1 MKMMLTEKQ
10 IRVLRYFRDYR
21 RQHGIAPTLEEAA
34 TALGVSKITIYEH
47 LNHLVQKGA
56 VYRDKAKAR
65 AVAILYDPDLDEW
78 TEKRP
83 SRRVARPPSLPILGT
98 IAAGRP
104 IEALEDRED
113 VRLDELIPCGDDH
126 YLLRVRGQSMIEDHI
141 EDGDFVV
148 IRKQEVANNGER
160 VVAMIDNEVT
170 LKRFYRDGETIRLE
184 PANGTMAPIYVDP
197 DSDAKILGILVGVVR
212 KR

>member
-141 EDGDFVV
+141 EDGDLVV
-148 IRKQEVANNGER
+148 VERRSNPRNGDI
-160 VVAMIDNEVT
+160 VVAILDGEEAT
-170 LKRFYRDGETIRLE
+170 LKRFYHERGRVRLQ
-184 PANGTMAPIYVDP
+184 PANGEMEPIYPEDVE
-197 DSDAKILGILVGVVR
+197 IRGVVR
-212 KR
+212 GVVRRFR

>member
-56 VYRDKAKAR
+56 VHRDKAKAR

-78 TEKRP
+78 TEKRS
-83 SRRVARPPSLPILGT
+83 SRRVAKAPSLPILGT

-104 IEALEDRED
+104 IEALEDREE

-126 YLLRVRGQSMIEDHI
+126 YLLRVKGQSMIEDHI
-141 EDGDFVV
+141 EDGDLVV
-148 IRKQEVANNGER
+148 VERRSNPRNGDIDVAIIEGEE
-160 VVAMIDNEVT
+160 AT
-170 LKRFYRDGETIRLE
+170 LKRFYQERGRVRQQ
-184 PANGTMAPIYVDP
+184 PANGEMEPIYP
-197 DSDAKILGILVGVVR
+197 DDLEVRGVVR
-212 KR
+212 GVVRRFR